1 MRINTCALFLI
12 PLALLLAKTEP
23 VGSHFI
29 EIKTSNG
36 TVIVVGS
43 DVDQVRL
50 DDPSRATIHTEN
62 GKTVVSPVDPSGLP
76 VRVEIPRRSA
86 LHAVTSNGAIRI
98 SGVSGP
104 LNVVTSNGTIVVE
117 DAGSSEIHAHTS
129 NGAIDIGLAPRSS
142 AKISAHTSNGHIQ
155 SDFPVVSQQRGTD
168 YLQGQI
174 GSGGPL
180 LDLTTSN
187 GVIRIRGAEI
197 PKEYVTSNFTPGEV
211 K

>member
-23 VGSHFI
+23 VGSQFI

-50 DDPSRATIHTEN
+50 DDPSKATVRSEN
-62 GKTVVSPVDPSGLP
+62 GKTVVSPVDPSGQP
-76 VRVEIPRRSA
+76 VRVEIPRRAA

-98 SGVSGP
+98 SSVTGP
-104 LNVVTSNGTIVVE
+104 LNLITSNGTIVVE

-142 AKISAHTSNGHIQ
+142 ARISAHTSNGRIQ
-155 SDFPVVSQQRGTD
+155 SDFPVVKQQRGTD

-197 PKEYVTSNFTPGEV
+197 RKEYVTSNFTPGEV